1 MSRTFDDVRLGSV
14 ATLITERLGLHFP
27 PAREADLARQL
38 AQAGQA
44 AGAPDLGSYLEAL
57 LATPWDAARHD
68 QLAAALT
75 IGETHFYRDPQLF
88 ERIHEDFVPWMLAQA
103 PERARRFR
111 LWSAGCCTGEEA
123 YTLAIVFERLRA
135 LYPDC
140 EADLLATD
148 LNPQFLAV
156 ARQGL
161 YRLWS
166 FRGTPPWLRQ
176 GYFATTTDGRLAIR
190 PELRAR
196 IRFAPLNLVAP
207 NLAEDP
213 DRRGRMDLI
222 LCRHVLMYFSPEQF
236 AQAVH
241 QLAQCLVEG
250 GWLVLSA
257 AEVSHVHEA
266 SLVPTRFGDTTVL
279 VRRAAAKKRRPQIQA
294 PAAAAVPAFRPLP
307 PALPPVAAP
316 APMVP
321 EPPPAPTVADLLEQ
335 AHTQAGQNQLTEA
348 LACCDAVLRIEPL
361 NLAAHYLQ
369 ATILQEQGN
378 LAAAAAAL
386 TRVLYLDPD
395 FIAAHV
401 SLAHLTRRCG
411 RPTEADRSLRTALE
425 LLQRLSPNQK
435 VPESAGL
442 TAGQLIALLTS
453 AGESRPA
460 APRPRR
466 PARAVPQGARA

>member
-1 MSRTFDDVRLGSV
+1 MSRGFDDARLGSV
-14 ATLITERLGLHFP
+14 AALIAERLGLHFP
-27 PAREADLARQL
+27 STRQADLARQL
-38 AQAGQA
+38 AQAGQR
-44 AGAPDLGSYLEAL
+44 AGAPNLESYLDTL
-57 LATPWDAARHD
+57 LAAPWDAARHD

-88 ERIHEDFVPWMLAQA
+88 ERIHEDFVPWMQAQA
-103 PERARRFR
+103 PARTRRFR

-123 YTLAIVFERLRA
+123 YTLAIVFERLRT

-148 LNPQFLAV
+148 VNPQFLDV

-161 YRLWS
+161 YRPWS

-176 GYFATTTDGRLAIR
+176 GYFATTADGRLAIR

-196 IRFAPLNLVAP
+196 IRFAPLNLVTP
-207 NLAEDP
+207 DLAADP

-236 AQAVH
+236 ARTVH

-257 AEVSHVHEA
+257 AEVSHVHEP
-266 SLVPTRFGDTTVL
+266 SLVPTRFGDTTIL
-279 VRRAAAKKRRPQIQA
+279 VRHTAAKKRRTHVHAA
-294 PAAAAVPAFRPLP
+294 PAVPAIQPLL
-307 PALPPVAAP
+307 PAPRPVAAP
-316 APMVP
+316 APVA
-321 EPPPAPTVADLLEQ
+321 PPPAPAPTIAERLEQ
-335 AHTQAGQNQLTEA
+335 VRTQAGRNQLPEA
-348 LACCDAVLRIEPL
+348 LGGCEAVLRTEPL

-378 LAAAAAAL
+378 LTAAAAAL

-442 TAGQLIALLTS
+442 TAGQLIALITS
-453 AGESRPA
+453 AGETQPTT
-460 APRPRR
+460 PRPRR
-466 PARAVPQGARA
+466 PARALPQGARA